1 MQILPM
7 RRILP
12 FLFAL
17 FLTACNL
24 PAAGLSPTTAPA
36 TEAPYQ
42 PCAYN
47 WDTQSLPDLS
57 KQVQAAMQA
66 AGMTDITVRAEA
78 YGETCSGGQ
87 PSQPP
92 SFGAMETDY
101 RLTVKVASLTD
112 RDKLGSQLEKILIVL
127 DQFPVGTTPG
137 PQSGY
142 VGVSFQ
148 TGDDQL
154 NLWFH
159 RADGKSAREQSLKG
173 AALLD
178 QLTNK

>member
-1 MQILPM
+1 M

-12 FLFAL
+12 FIFAL
-17 FLTACNL
+17 LLVACNL
-24 PAAGLSPTTAPA
+24 PTAGPDLTTAPA
-36 TEAPYQ
+36 TEVPYEQ
-42 PCAYN
+42 CAFN
-47 WDTQSLPDLS
+47 WATRSLPELS
-57 KQVQAAMQA
+57 ADVQAAMQA
-66 AGMTDITVRAEA
+66 AGLENVTAIAEA
-78 YGETCSGGQ
+78 YGETCSTGQ
-87 PSQPP
+87 AGETP

-101 RLTVKVASLTD
+101 RLMVKVASLTD
-112 RDKLGSQLEKILIVL
+112 RDELGSRLGRILVVL

-148 TGDDQL
+148 ANGDQL

-159 RADGKSAREQSLKG
+159 RADGKSAREQGLEG